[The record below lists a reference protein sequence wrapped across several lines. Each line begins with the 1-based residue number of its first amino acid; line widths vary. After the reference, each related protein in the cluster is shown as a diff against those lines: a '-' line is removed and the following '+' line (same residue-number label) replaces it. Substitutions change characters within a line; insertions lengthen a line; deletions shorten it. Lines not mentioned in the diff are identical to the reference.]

1 MGCQV
6 LLDLQVNAAREVFE
20 VLQEEWA
27 LRANVDQQEAV
38 VSQVLMDLQ
47 ALRVRVV
54 TQAPLA
60 PMVRKVVKA
69 TLVLQAY
76 QVAKACEGPLVYL
89 VPLAKLVGLETEVH
103 LELMANLVTK
113 DLKEFRVFPDLWD
126 LLVHLDQSVSLAKT
140 AILVRLVQQ
149 APEVTQERMVLR
161 GPQAWQGQQ
170 VLLASEVPLVLQVLV
185 ASKVFLV
192 LLEFLVLMERT
203 GRLVCRVLG
212 VCLVVLVFVVS
223 EAFPENEVLK
233 VPQVKPANV
242 ERVAKVV
249 LMDLQVLLVHQDKK
263 VILVPLVSLVF
274 LVVEGLLVFQERKVN
289 VDH

>member
-1 MGCQV
+1 M

-203 GRLVCRVLG
+203 ERLVCRVLG
-212 VCLVVLVFVVS
+212 VCLVVLVFVVN

>member
-1 MGCQV
+1 M